1 MNKNND
7 CRGPAI
13 ETNLD
18 SWLEAIKRL
27 YVGHRPDGPAIETK
41 PYFWQQVENNAKK

>member
-13 ETNLD
+13 ETNP
-18 SWLEAIKRL
+18 SFLEIAKHV
-27 YVGHRPDGPAIETK
+27 YVGHKPDGPAIETK
-41 PYFWQQVENNAKK
+41 PAFWKQVENNAKK